1 MRIGLYFGS
10 FNPVHVGHLI
20 IANFMAYNTDLD
32 QVWMVLSPQN
42 PLKPSGAML
51 NEYDRLHLLELAVEG
66 EPRLRASA
74 VEFSLPRPSYTVDTL
89 TYLREKHPQHEFAV
103 VMGSD
108 SLENLPKWKN
118 YAVLLKE
125 YRIFVYRRPGHEP
138 VEYPGAQI
146 TVCDAPLLD
155 ISASRIRK
163 MIRQQRSVRY
173 LVPEHVY
180 EDILA
185 NRYYQ

>member
-20 IANFMAYNTDLD
+20 IANFVAYNTDLD

-42 PLKPSGAML
+42 PLKVSASML
-51 NEYDRLHLLELAVEG
+51 DEYDRLHLLELAIER
-66 EPRLRASA
+66 EPRLKASH
-74 VEFSLPRPSYTVDTL
+74 VEFSLPRPSYTIDTL
-89 TYLREKHPQHEFAV
+89 TYLREKHPEHQFAV

-118 YAVLLKE
+118 YKVLLKG
-125 YRIFVYRRPGHEP
+125 YPIFVYRRPGHEP
-138 VEYPGAQI
+138 VDYPGAQI
-146 TVCDAPLLD
+146 TVCDAPLLE

-163 MIRQQRSVRY
+163 MIREQRSVRY
-173 LVPEHVY
+173 LVPENVY
-180 EDILA
+180 EYILA